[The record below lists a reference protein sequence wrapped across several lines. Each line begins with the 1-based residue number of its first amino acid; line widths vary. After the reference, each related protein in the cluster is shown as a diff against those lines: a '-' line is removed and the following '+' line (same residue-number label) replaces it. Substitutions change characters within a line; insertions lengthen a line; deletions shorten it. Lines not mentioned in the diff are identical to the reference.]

1 MKSLTGLAC
10 PNKWCSRK
18 AGSPELVASGIWF
31 AELISQKGTNHFM
44 LLLSEGVVG
53 LLCSLRQTSACEA
66 GQGAGQ
72 PGHLALLGLFETP
85 ALLQFCSLTLDA

>member
-1 MKSLTGLAC
+1 
-10 PNKWCSRK
+10 
-18 AGSPELVASGIWF
+18 
-31 AELISQKGTNHFM
+31 M
-44 LLLSEGVVG
+44 LLQNEGVVG

-72 PGHLALLGLFETP
+72 PGHLAVLGLFETA

>member
-1 MKSLTGLAC
+1 MPQKPSPDSAYFSSLTLT
-10 PNKWCSRK
+10 
-18 AGSPELVASGIWF
+18 SPPPTS
-31 AELISQKGTNHFM
+31 TFM
-44 LLLSEGVVG
+44 LLQNEGVVG

-72 PGHLALLGLFETP
+72 PGHLAVLGLFETA